1 MKSNV
6 FSLREVL
13 AVAKIHPFYADQVR
27 YPPDTKS
34 IQAAL
39 DLAAK
44 EQSAPELRLLP
55 LTTKKDL

>member
-27 YPPDTKS
+27 YPPDTKA

-44 EQSAPELRLLP
+44 EQSTPELRLLP